1 MAISG
6 DMDSDLM
13 SPRQRDLFNEF
24 KATFEEEEELL
35 QRRKKLIQGWQQ
47 LRTEETLQKIRERNL
62 WRSKES
68 DS

>member
-1 MAISG
+1 
-6 DMDSDLM
+6 MDSDLM

-35 QRRKKLIQGWQQ
+35 QRRKKLIQGWHQ